1 MPDCPQTDE
10 LTQLLREN
18 LPAERHQSVAA
29 HVAGCSA
36 CQRSLDRL
44 TQLPP
49 EISAAKPDDDTANP
63 TLTRLIG
70 HLQEQ
75 RPTSIGDGSQRDELP
90 GSLGGYQIVCRI
102 GSGASGTLY
111 RALDPRLNREVAIKV
126 LHDSAYLDADT
137 AKRLEREARA
147 VAAVDHPNVVRLF
160 DIANDEQ
167 GRPFLVMEY
176 VDGETLE
183 EKLARDETLRP
194 REAATLA
201 RDLASA
207 LSAAHQQSLIHR
219 DVKPS
224 NVLIGKPDGQV
235 KLTDFGLVLDEDV
248 TTRLTRDGMIA
259 GTPNYMSPEQIRNP
273 HFVDHRSDVY
283 SLGVLL
289 YEMLTGQTPFRG
301 VQRMTLMQILNDEPR
316 PPRQLNDLV
325 PRDLETISLKA
336 MSKEPSRRYATARD
350 MADDIDR
357 YLSDRPI
364 VARPVGRIERTVRWC
379 RRNPRVAGLLSTIGL
394 LLLVLGIGG
403 SVVAL
408 RMNALRDNAN
418 RQRDLALNTLQTMV
432 YEVYERLDEEGDPST
447 YVAQRDVLNA
457 ALRGLNDFPR
467 SADIGERVDWTRMA
481 AMVRLGGIEYRL
493 GNDKSARE
501 KLTEGLAYAESL
513 GFSNDSENLRR
524 FRRARP
530 ISYAHYMLGQLEW
543 EAEELEQAAVHMQRS
558 VELDEQ
564 LVLADPEN
572 SDYELDLADSLTS
585 LAQLRLDEGKLEST
599 IALCARGEKI
609 VRKVIDQND
618 SELMDA
624 GDVTDEELLEMEDAD
639 EYGEAIDADTIEEL
653 VSYDVDIDLFYLAD
667 LLLAQGKAAAKLD
680 QKALAR
686 EKLTETL
693 ELLSEDYDPEYSDST
708 VDEALV
714 DVTTE
719 LVKIERQQNNSER
732 ADELIA
738 DQEARFTSIEKLAIE
753 LQDIDLKKWN
763 RKSRREF
770 RRELGLPNNRPARR
784 QVE

>member
-1 MPDCPQTDE
+1 MSDCPDNNE

-18 LPAERHQSVAA
+18 LPADRHESIAT
-29 HVAGCSA
+29 HVAGCTA
-36 CQRSLDRL
+36 CQESLDQL

-49 EISAAKPDDDTANP
+49 EISNTEPDDDTANP

-70 HLQEQ
+70 HLREHSPMSLGNSARQ
-75 RPTSIGDGSQRDELP
+75 DALP
-90 GSLGGYQIVCRI
+90 GSLGGYQTVGRI

-183 EKLARDETLRP
+183 EKLTRDETLRP

-201 RDLASA
+201 RDLALA
-207 LSAAHQQSLIHR
+207 LSAAHQKSLIHR

-224 NVLIGKPDGQV
+224 NVLLGKPNGKV

-273 HFVDHRSDVY
+273 HYVDHRSDVY

-364 VARPVGRIERTVRWC
+364 VARPVGRIERGVRWC
-379 RRNPRVAGLLSTIGL
+379 RRNPGVAGLLSTVGL

-403 SVVAL
+403 SLVGL
-408 RMNALRDNAN
+408 RMNALRDDAN

-447 YVAQRDVLNA
+447 YVAQRDVLDA

-501 KLTEGLAYAESL
+501 KLTEGLEYAESL
-513 GFSNDSENLRR
+513 GFSTDSGNLRR

-543 EAEELEQAAVHMQRS
+543 ESENLEQATVHMQRS

-564 LVLADPEN
+564 LA
-572 SDYELDLADSLTS
+572 T
-585 LAQLRLDEGKLEST
+585 
-599 IALCARGEKI
+599 RG
-609 VRKVIDQND
+609 
-618 SELMDA
+618 S
-624 GDVTDEELLEMEDAD
+624 
-639 EYGEAIDADTIEEL
+639 
-653 VSYDVDIDLFYLAD
+653 
-667 LLLAQGKAAAKLD
+667 
-680 QKALAR
+680 R
-686 EKLTETL
+686 EHG
-693 ELLSEDYDPEYSDST
+693 S
-708 VDEALV
+708 
-714 DVTTE
+714 
-719 LVKIERQQNNSER
+719 
-732 ADELIA
+732 
-738 DQEARFTSIEKLAIE
+738 
-753 LQDIDLKKWN
+753 
-763 RKSRREF
+763 
-770 RRELGLPNNRPARR
+770 
-784 QVE
+784 